1 MPFFF
6 LTFPS
11 PALLSPLDLQA
22 RLETYKAAKEAQSA
36 EALKA
41 ELDAKMA
48 KAAAKHEELLKTK
61 VERYVHPFL
70 LPAALPLAQPS
81 PPCAPLSPRPLF
93 LAAPSPRLQRP
104 LPLGRRPLL
113 RAPAAPRLAPRPQ
126 PRRMPQRAAPRAPSR
141 RPALAA
147 PPPPTHTLTRLLVCC
162 GESPPFRLGA
172 CAFASCVQSKKE

>member
-113 RAPAAPRLAPRPQ
+113 RAPAAPRRALRPQ
-126 PRRMPQRAAPRAPSR
+126 PRRMAPSR
-141 RPALAA
+141 RRPRPAPHTRTRSRAFLCAA
-147 PPPPTHTLTRLLVCC
+147 GV
-162 GESPPFRLGA
+162 PPFRLGS
-172 CAFASCVQSKKE
+172 CALC